1 MALDGKEPV
10 IIFKLYPFNATW
22 KTGETTDATKIGK
35 EITLQEWQQMSE
47 IHRDLWHTPIPIPLY
62 LGGLLG
68 GEQLTGIALDDA
80 DQSIDFGQTSVGGLY
95 FQKNMGNDFTM
106 TFRARRDNPIMIA
119 LLAIVSQLI
128 ALIPKQRYGI
138 TLYYDSAFV
147 LNGVIKNITQQ
158 TINNTNVKLVQI
170 VVSER
175 AESSSSETGSKDPIS
190 NVSGLDNFGG
200 KPAI

>member
-10 IIFKLYPFNATW
+10 IIFKLYPFNTTW
-22 KTGETTDATKIGK
+22 KAGETTDASKVGK

-68 GEQLTGIALDDA
+68 GEKLTGIALDDA
-80 DQSIDFGQTSVGGLY
+80 DQTIDFGQSSVGGLY

-106 TFRARRDNPIMIA
+106 TLRARRDNPVMIA
-119 LLAIVSQLI
+119 LLAIIAQLI
-128 ALIPKQRYGI
+128 PLIPKQRYGI

-147 LNGVIKNITQQ
+147 LNGVIKSITQQ
-158 TINNTNVKLVQI
+158 TINNTNIKLVQI
-170 VVSER
+170 IVSER
-175 AESSSSETGSKDPIS
+175 AEATSSEGNKTPIGKVDGADS
-190 NVSGLDNFGG
+190 FGG
-200 KPAI
+200 SPAK

>member
-22 KTGETTDATKIGK
+22 KVGETTDESKIGK

-47 IHRDLWHTPIPIPLY
+47 IHRDIWHTPIPIPLY

-68 GEQLTGIALDDA
+68 GEQLTGLALDDA
-80 DQSIDFGQTSVGGLY
+80 DQTIDFGQSSIGGLY
-95 FQKNMGNDFTM
+95 FQRNMGNDFTM
-106 TFRARRDNPIMIA
+106 TLRARRDNPIMIA
-119 LLAIVSQLI
+119 LLAIISQLI
-128 ALIPKQRYGI
+128 SLIPKQRYGI

-147 LNGVIKNITQQ
+147 LNGIIKSISQQ

-170 VVSER
+170 IVSER
-175 AESSSSETGSKDPIS
+175 AEASSSEVSKDPI
-190 NVSGLDNFGG
+190 GKIDGADNFGV
-200 KPAI
+200 KPAV

>member
-22 KTGETTDATKIGK
+22 KPGETTDTSKIGK

-47 IHRDLWHTPIPIPLY
+47 IHRDTWHTPIPIPLY

-80 DQSIDFGQTSVGGLY
+80 DQTMDFGQQIVGCLFY
-95 FQKNMGNDFTM
+95 QKNMGNDFTM

-119 LLAIVSQLI
+119 LLAVISQLI

-147 LNGVIKNITQQ
+147 LNGVIKSITQQ
-158 TINNTNVKLVQI
+158 TINNTNIKLVQI
-170 VVSER
+170 IVSER
-175 AESSSSETGSKDPIS
+175 AEATSESSNKDPI
-190 NVSGLDNFGG
+190 GKIDGADNFGIKPG
-200 KPAI
+200 K

>member
-22 KTGETTDATKIGK
+22 KPGETTDVSKIGK

-47 IHRDLWHTPIPIPLY
+47 YHRDLWHTPIPIPLY

-80 DQSIDFGQTSVGGLY
+80 DQTIDFGQQVIGGLY
-95 FQKNMGNDFTM
+95 YQKNMGNDFTI
-106 TFRARRDNPIMIA
+106 TLRARRDNPIMIA
-119 LLAIVSQLI
+119 LLAVVSQLI

-147 LNGVIKNITQQ
+147 LNGVIKSISQQ
-158 TINNTNVKLVQI
+158 TINNTNIKLVQI
-170 VVSER
+170 IVSER
-175 AESSSSETGSKDPIS
+175 AESTSESAGSKEPIS
-190 NVSGLDNFGG
+190 KFEGADNFGG

>member
-22 KTGETTDATKIGK
+22 KVGETTDATKIGK

-47 IHRDLWHTPIPIPLY
+47 IHRDLWHAPIPIPLY

-80 DQSIDFGQTSVGGLY
+80 DQSIDFSQTSVGGLF

-128 ALIPKQRYGI
+128 ALIPRQRYGI
-138 TLYYDSAFV
+138 TLYYDSSFV
-147 LNGVIKNITQQ
+147 LNGIIKSITQQ

-175 AESSSSETGSKDPIS
+175 GESSSETGSKEPI
-190 NVSGLDNFGG
+190 GKIDGADNFGI
-200 KPAI
+200 KPAK

>member
-147 LNGVIKNITQQ
+147 LNGIIKNITQQ
-158 TINNTNVKLVQI
+158 TINNTNIKLVQI

-175 AESSSSETGSKDPIS
+175 AESSSSETGSKDPIG
-190 NVSGLDNFGG
+190 NVGGDNFGV
-200 KPAI
+200 KPTK

>member
-22 KTGETTDATKIGK
+22 KPGETTDTSKIGK

-47 IHRDLWHTPIPIPLY
+47 IHRDTWHTPIPIPLY

-80 DQSIDFGQTSVGGLY
+80 DQTMDFGQQIVGGLFY
-95 FQKNMGNDFTM
+95 QKNMGNDFTM

-119 LLAIVSQLI
+119 LLAVISQLI

-147 LNGVIKNITQQ
+147 LNGVIKSITQQ
-158 TINNTNVKLVQI
+158 TINNTNIKLVQI
-170 VVSER
+170 IVSER
-175 AESSSSETGSKDPIS
+175 AEATSESSNKDPI
-190 NVSGLDNFGG
+190 GKIDGADNFGIKPG
-200 KPAI
+200 K

>member
-22 KTGETTDATKIGK
+22 KTGETTNASKIGK

-47 IHRDLWHTPIPIPLY
+47 IHRDIWHTPIPIPLY

-68 GEQLTGIALDDA
+68 GEQLTGLALDDA
-80 DQSIDFGQTSVGGLY
+80 DQTIDFGQSSIGGLY
-95 FQKNMGNDFTM
+95 FQRNLGNDFTM
-106 TFRARRDNPIMIA
+106 TLRARRDNPIMIA
-119 LLAIVSQLI
+119 LLAIISQLI
-128 ALIPKQRYGI
+128 SLIPKQRYGI

-147 LNGVIKNITQQ
+147 LNGIIKSISQQ

-170 VVSER
+170 IVSER
-175 AESSSSETGSKDPIS
+175 SETS
-190 NVSGLDNFGG
+190 SGEGNKNPLTKIDGADNFGI
-200 KPAI
+200 KPEV